1 MQLTSV
7 YCFMTILTAAQAPA
21 QWLNYPAAGVAR
33 GPDGRPDLSAPVP
46 RTPEGKPDLSGIWIP
61 SDMTFFGNLAA
72 GLKPEDVLPL
82 PWARALQQQRE
93 DRNHQDDPLARCLPQ
108 GVPRINTNGMFP
120 FKIIQTPAE
129 IVILYE
135 ELNLF
140 RQVFLDGR
148 TLASD
153 PNPIWLGYSTGGW
166 DGDTLVVETRGF
178 NGQTWLDTGKGHPAS
193 SALHVIERFQRTNF
207 GNLEMRAIIDDP
219 KTYAKPWITQPL
231 KFHLLLN
238 TEILEYVCNENEK
251 DLRHFEPA
259 AVVKER

>member
-7 YCFMTILTAAQAPA
+7 YCFVTILTAAQAVA

-33 GPDGRPDLSAPVP
+33 GPDGQPNLSAPVP
-46 RTPEGKPDLSGIWIP
+46 RAPDGKPDLSGIWIP

-72 GLKPEDVLPL
+72 GLKPDDVVPL

-93 DRNHQDDPLARCLPQ
+93 DRKHQDDPLARCLPQ

-135 ELNLF
+135 EMNLF

-153 PNPIWLGYSTGGW
+153 PNPTWLGYSTGSW
-166 DGDTLVVETRGF
+166 EGDTLAVETRGF
-178 NGQTWLDTGKGHPAS
+178 NGQIWLDTGRGHPAS

-207 GNLEMRAIIDDP
+207 GNLGCEPSSTIP
-219 KTYAKPWITQPL
+219 KPTRNPGPHSRSNFICY
-231 KFHLLLN
+231 
-238 TEILEYVCNENEK
+238 
-251 DLRHFEPA
+251 
-259 AVVKER
+259 